1 MSQALIET
9 NNGTGSKLAIVAD
22 LKREAKFTKESLEAV
37 ITKRLKFI
45 DNWLTD
51 DKFAAKLDEA
61 KFNQIAVYEGV
72 LIDKL
77 LTLKGVQTQGFAVQ
91 EQRKLDEMLPALL
104 NEMKRRGL
112 SATLTERKAVLNVPA
127 E

>member
-1 MSQALIET
+1 MSVAHGET
-9 NNGTGSKLAIVAD
+9 SSVRQTAVAS
-22 LKREAKFTKESLEAV
+22 LKREAKMTKESLESV
-37 ITKRLKFI
+37 ITKRLHFI
-45 DNWLTD
+45 DAWLTD
-51 DKFAAKLDEA
+51 DKLREKLEDA

-77 LTLKGVQTQGFAVQ
+77 MALKGVQTQGFAVQ

-104 NEMKRRGL
+104 TEMKRRGL

>member
-1 MSQALIET
+1 MSVAHGET
-9 NNGTGSKLAIVAD
+9 SSVRQTAVAS
-22 LKREAKFTKESLEAV
+22 LKREAKMTKESLESV
-37 ITKRLKFI
+37 ITKRLHFI
-45 DNWLTD
+45 DAWLTD
-51 DKFAAKLDEA
+51 DKFREKLEDA

-77 LTLKGVQTQGFAVQ
+77 MALKGVQTQGFAVQ

-104 NEMKRRGL
+104 TEMKRRGL

>member
-1 MSQALIET
+1 MSIAHGET
-9 NNGTGSKLAIVAD
+9 SSIRQTAVAS
-22 LKREAKFTKESLEAV
+22 LKREAKMTKESLETV
-37 ITKRLKFI
+37 ITKRLHFI
-45 DNWLTD
+45 DAWLTD
-51 DKFAAKLDEA
+51 DKFREKLEDA

-91 EQRKLDEMLPALL
+91 EQRKLDEMLPALM

-112 SATLTERKAVLNVPA
+112 TARLTERTAVIESSPDRS
-127 E
+127 